1 MESYGDGR
9 GSSALSDWGGVKRE
23 LVGGAC
29 EPGAGPRAVGVE
41 PEELEWDP
49 EAEGSESPGTRR
61 QAVEWIWKAGEGP
74 ADGMGSW
81 G

>member
-1 MESYGDGR
+1 M
-9 GSSALSDWGGVKRE
+9 
-23 LVGGAC
+23 
-29 EPGAGPRAVGVE
+29 AVGVE

-61 QAVEWIWKAGEGP
+61 QAVEGIWNAGEGP